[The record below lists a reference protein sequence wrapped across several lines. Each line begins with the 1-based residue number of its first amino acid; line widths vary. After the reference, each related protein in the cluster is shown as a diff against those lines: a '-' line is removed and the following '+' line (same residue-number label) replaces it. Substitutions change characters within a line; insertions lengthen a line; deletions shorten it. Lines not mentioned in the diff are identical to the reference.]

1 MSLQILVSYL
11 LCSPK
16 LAVFQALRNMYD
28 VFPAFFLHLSA
39 NSEKRLHTLSKNN
52 LDFSIC
58 FSLTSISYI
67 AVN

>member
-28 VFPAFFLHLSA
+28 VFPGNVCKFR
-39 NSEKRLHTLSKNN
+39 KTTTYTKQK
-52 LDFSIC
+52 
-58 FSLTSISYI
+58 
-67 AVN
+67 